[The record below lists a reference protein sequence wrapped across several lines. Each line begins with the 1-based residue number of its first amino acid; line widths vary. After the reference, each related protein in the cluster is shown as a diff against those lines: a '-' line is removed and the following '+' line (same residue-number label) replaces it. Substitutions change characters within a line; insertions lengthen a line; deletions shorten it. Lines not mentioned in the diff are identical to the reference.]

1 MDYIGKRVLIEYEG
15 KEYKG
20 LVLESGRKNVFL
32 LKLDNGYN
40 LGFDKD
46 KVKIK
51 KILEDKKE
59 GVKEDKV
66 EIREKKEF
74 KKVVVLAT
82 GGTIASKVD
91 YRTGGVVA
99 KYSSSDLLKAV
110 PELRNIANIETKQVF
125 NEMSENFTYTQ
136 WKKISEE
143 VFKKLKDESVNGVIV
158 SHGTDTMHYTS
169 AALSFF
175 LRNLNKPVA
184 LVGSQR
190 SSDRPSS
197 DAFMNMI
204 CATRYALS
212 DASEVAIVM
221 HGSVSDDYCVA
232 IRGTRARK
240 MHTSRRDAFRPINDT
255 FIMKIDRNGIKEKY
269 DYAKRKNKKLELNNK
284 FNENVALVKFFPGMK
299 KSFLEYVLKENDGII
314 IEGTGLGHVNVSN
327 TEYGL
332 LDVIKKGI
340 KENKFIGMTSQTI
353 YGRVHPFVYS
363 NLRYLSRAGVVYLE
377 DMMPETAYVK
387 LGWVMGQTKD
397 IDKVKEM
404 MLTNYAG
411 EIKKRTLSNE
421 FLL

>member
-1 MDYIGKRVLIEYEG
+1 MDYAGSRVLIEYNG

-20 LVLESGRKNVFL
+20 LVLESGDKNVFL

-40 LGFDKD
+40 IGFDKN
-46 KVKIK
+46 
-51 KILEDKKE
+51 
-59 GVKEDKV
+59 KV
-66 EIREKKEF
+66 EIKEILEKKKDDDDYVEKEERTDG

-91 YRTGGVVA
+91 YKTGGVVA

-110 PELRNIANIETKQVF
+110 PELKNIANIEAEQVF
-125 NEMSENFTYTQ
+125 NEMSENFTYAQ

-143 VFKKLKDESVNGVIV
+143 VFKKVKSKNVEGVVV
-158 SHGTDTMHYTS
+158 SHGTDTMHYSS

-184 LVGSQR
+184 FVGSQR

-212 DASEVAIVM
+212 DSSEVAIVM

-240 MHTSRRDAFRPINDT
+240 MHTSRRDAFRPINDN
-255 FIMKIDRNGIKEKY
+255 FIMKIDTNGIREKY
-269 DYAKRKNKKLELNNK
+269 YYRKRGNKRVELNNK

-299 KSFLEYVLKENDGII
+299 KSFLEYVLNENDGIV
-314 IEGTGLGHVNVSN
+314 IEGTGLGHVNVSK
-327 TEYGL
+327 TRYGL
-332 LDVIKKGI
+332 LETIKKGI
-340 KENKFIGMTSQTI
+340 KEDKFIGMTSQTI

-363 NLRYLSRAGVVYLE
+363 NLRYLSKAGVVYLE
-377 DMMPETAYVK
+377 DMIPETAYIK
-387 LGWVMGQTKD
+387 LGWAMGQTKD
-397 IDKVKEM
+397 KYMVKEI

-411 EIKKRTLSNE
+411 EIKKRSLSNE